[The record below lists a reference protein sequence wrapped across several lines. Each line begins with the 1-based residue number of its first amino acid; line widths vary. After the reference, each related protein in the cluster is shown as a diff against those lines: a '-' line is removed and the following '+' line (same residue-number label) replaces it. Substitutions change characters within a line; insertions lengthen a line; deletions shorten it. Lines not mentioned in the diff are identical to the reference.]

1 MPTTDPH
8 AANVRHHC
16 FRCKQVRHDLFDQMR
31 RVAGQRDV
39 NAMIGVRYDAS
50 EVIAGITKVLC
61 YWIAVRLSEPAV
73 SALAL

>member
-1 MPTTDPH
+1 MC
-8 AANVRHHC
+8 RE
-16 FRCKQVRHDLFDQMR
+16 
-31 RVAGQRDV
+31 AGQRDA

-61 YWIAVRLSEPAV
+61 YWTVVRLSEPAA